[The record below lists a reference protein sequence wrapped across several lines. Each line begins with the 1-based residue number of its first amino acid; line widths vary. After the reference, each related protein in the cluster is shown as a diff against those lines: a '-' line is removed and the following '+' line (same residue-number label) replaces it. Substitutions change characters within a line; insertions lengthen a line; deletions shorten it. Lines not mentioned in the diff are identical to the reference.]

1 MMSFTVNA
9 RRIDEHLSAAD
20 NGRTSLSL
28 GTDMAGN
35 DDALNPMELLL
46 AALSACMLKGINR
59 LTPILGVTI
68 DRAAVE
74 LTAERRDTPPGVD
87 SINYT
92 IRIDSPDDDDKLDLL
107 HDNLK
112 KFGTV
117 TNTIAQG
124 TNVSGQLLRF

>member
-9 RRIDEHLSAAD
+9 RRIDEHLSVAD

-59 LTPILGVTI
+59 LTPILGLTI
-68 DRAAVE
+68 DRAAIE
-74 LTAERRDTPPGVD
+74 LMAERRDTPPGVD

-124 TNVSGQLLRF
+124 TNLSGQLLRF